1 MLLYQTIWF
10 MWNLVVGA
18 HPSSGDVLFMAMFC
32 ACLLFPW
39 LVVSFLSMDSEAYH
53 YRIFS

>member
-39 LVVSFLSMDSEAYH
+39 LVVSFLSMDNEAYH